1 MLYNTDV
8 ARQIADFLLEI
19 KAVLLRPSEPF
30 TWASG
35 WRSPIYCDNRM
46 ILGYPHI
53 RTFLKTKWA
62 EAAKDLFPGAQA
74 VAGVATAGI
83 AHAALIADTLNL
95 PMAYVR
101 PKPKDHGTGK
111 LIEGKL
117 DKGQKAVVIEDLIST
132 GKSSMQAVQ
141 ALLDEGI
148 VVEGIMG
155 IFSYGFAEAEDLFK
169 SKKFH
174 LYTLCNYDILL
185 EQAQKRGYVK
195 KEQLPTLQEWRKNP
209 GEWMQEKV

>member
-1 MLYNTDV
+1 MLYNPDV

-35 WRSPIYCDNRM
+35 WRSPIYCDNRV
-46 ILGYPHI
+46 ILSYPHI

-62 EAAKDLFPGAQA
+62 DAIKEVFPGAQA
-74 VAGVATAGI
+74 LAGVATAGI
-83 AHAALIADTLNL
+83 AHAALIADEMNL

-101 PKPKDHGTGK
+101 PKPKEHGTGK
-111 LIEGKL
+111 SIEGRL
-117 DKGQKAVVIEDLIST
+117 ETGQKTIVIEDLIST

-141 ALLDEGI
+141 SLLDEGI
-148 VVEGIMG
+148 IVQGITG
-155 IFSYGFAEAEDLFK
+155 IFSYGFAEAEDLFS
-169 SKKFH
+169 SKNLP
-174 LYTLCNYDILL
+174 LYTLCNYEILL

-195 KEQLPTLQEWRKNP
+195 AEQLPTLQEWRENP
-209 GEWMQEKV
+209 AKWMQE